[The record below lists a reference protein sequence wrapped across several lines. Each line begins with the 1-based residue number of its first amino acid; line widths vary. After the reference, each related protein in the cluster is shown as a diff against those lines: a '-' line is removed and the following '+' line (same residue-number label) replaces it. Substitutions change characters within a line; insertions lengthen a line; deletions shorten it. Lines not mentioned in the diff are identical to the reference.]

1 MKRIISKHHSMC
13 KVVIEIPL
21 FSKKGIP
28 LQHTSGKTD
37 TYNSMWLFTLNGFH
51 ILSYFAICCITKGNV
66 ANSNL
71 CKCLHQNL
79 IDTIMRQKVSL
90 WKAVCCCE
98 ALYKYKMC
106 APLKRQ
112 RVAHCAL
119 GRVMPIAFEPRA
131 CRQLR
136 LFKWLLGKASDE
148 SNPSWL
154 EP

>member
-21 FSKKGIP
+21 FSFSAYTMHCEAKK
-28 LQHTSGKTD
+28 TSHCNTHQAKQI
-37 TYNSMWLFTLNGFH
+37 LFLLTLNVFCY
-51 ILSYFAICCITKGNV
+51 LLYNKSKTKCGKFKLG
-66 ANSNL
+66 AYIRTSLIQL
-71 CKCLHQNL
+71 CDKKSAKL
-79 IDTIMRQKVSL
+79 SL

-131 CRQLR
+131 SRQLR
-136 LFKWLLGKASDE
+136 HFE
-148 SNPSWL
+148 MVTR
-154 EP
+154 